1 MFDLIIKNARLIFPE
16 SVIEG
21 DILVANGKI
30 VGITKRGLNN
40 DARQVLDADGR
51 YVLPGAIDTHSH
63 IGQMPGQG
71 QLRLQTQEENFET
84 ESLSALYGGVTTALN
99 YIFSQESLEKVFPVY
114 DKLAREHSYVDI
126 KFHGAIM
133 NDVHL
138 QNIDRY
144 ITKLG
149 IRSFKIFLPYKG
161 EEALNLGGLSSL
173 NDGQLVEAFS
183 KLKMYGGL
191 PIVHAENPEMIDY
204 FSAKFQDLTRQD
216 MSAWE
221 EILESV

>member
-1 MFDLIIKNARLIFPE
+1 MYDLIIKNARLIFPE
-16 SVIEG
+16 SVREG

-51 YVLPGAIDTHSH
+51 YVIPGAIDTHSH

-71 QLRLQTQEENFET
+71 QLHFQTQEENFET

-99 YIFSQESLEKVFPVY
+99 YIFSQESLEKVLPIY
-114 DKLAREHSYVDI
+114 NKLAQEHSYVNI

-138 QNIDRY
+138 QNIDQY
-144 ITKLG
+144 INKLG

-191 PIVHAENPEMIDY
+191 PIIHA
-204 FSAKFQDLTRQD
+204 
-216 MSAWE
+216 
-221 EILESV
+221 